1 MALTQ
6 QHRSAIY
13 DVWAPQLGEE
23 VTEALIAHFPARDL
37 DEPVT
42 KEFVDLRIAD
52 VEVKIAELEVKIA
65 ELDVKI
71 AGLRAD
77 MREGDA
83 ALRADMREGDATLRA
98 EIHQVSERLSAEI
111 HHVSERFSAELHQV
125 VTDLRQDAGTQM
137 RQLTVWLASIVVSLA
152 SVAVTIALA
161 LGD

>member
-52 VEVKIAELEVKIA
+52 VEVKIA